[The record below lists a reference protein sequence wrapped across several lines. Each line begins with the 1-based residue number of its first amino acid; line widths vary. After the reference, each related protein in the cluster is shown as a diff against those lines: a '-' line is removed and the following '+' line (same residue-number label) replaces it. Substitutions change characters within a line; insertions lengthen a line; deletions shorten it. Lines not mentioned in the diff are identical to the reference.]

1 MNLLVHFSKFN
12 GQTGK
17 HSDPIYL
24 PWLLQS
30 KDDHGNESEE
40 DGEWEYIEDGP
51 AEIIWQGN
59 EIIVKKKKV
68 KVPKGVK
75 EKPPI
80 QEVMVLF
87 PHNKVSGVPYGC
99 SMGYIYFYIV

>member
-1 MNLLVHFSKFN
+1 M
-12 GQTGK
+12 
-17 HSDPIYL
+17 
-24 PWLLQS
+24 QS
-30 KDDHGNESEE
+30 KDDHENESEE

-80 QEVMVLF
+80 QEVTVLSF
-87 PHNKVSGVPYGC
+87 HRVSGVPYGC
-99 SMGYIYFYIV
+99 SAVMFFMLSEKDTICFAGR

>member
-1 MNLLVHFSKFN
+1 
-12 GQTGK
+12 
-17 HSDPIYL
+17 
-24 PWLLQS
+24 LQS

-87 PHNKVSGVPYGC
+87 PQSFRGSLWLLRGLCFLYCLRRTLIRCFAGR
-99 SMGYIYFYIV
+99 